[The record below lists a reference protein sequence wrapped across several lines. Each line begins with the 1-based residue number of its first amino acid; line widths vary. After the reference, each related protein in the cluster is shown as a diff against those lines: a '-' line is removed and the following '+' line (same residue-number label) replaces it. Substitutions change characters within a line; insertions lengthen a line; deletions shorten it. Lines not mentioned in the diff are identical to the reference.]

1 MLRRTLDRLYD
12 AGFVLA
18 ALALVAIAVLVL
30 VQVAGRVIDRSL
42 IALGREPVGIAITS
56 LSEMGGFLFVGAAF
70 LALAGTLRAGGH
82 VRVTMLTDSLPAPL
96 ARALSVPVLLGA
108 LGLCGFALYSAVVQA
123 RDSYTF
129 DAVSFGMAKFPLWVP
144 QAVMVAGLA
153 LLAVAIIDE
162 LVSLLRGQTPGYR
175 RAEAAKKGGT
185 DGH

>member
-1 MLRRTLDRLYD
+1 MLRRTLDRIYD

-18 ALALVAIAVLVL
+18 ALALVAIAALVL

-42 IALGREPVGIAITS
+42 IAAGFEPLGIAITS

-82 VRVTMLTDSLPAPL
+82 VRVTMLTDTLPAPL
-96 ARALSVPVLLGA
+96 ARFLAALVLLAA
-108 LGLCGFALYSAVVQA
+108 LGLCGFALYSAFVQA

-129 DAVSFGMAKFPLWVP
+129 EAVSFGMAKVPLWVP

-153 LLAVAIIDE
+153 LLALALADE
-162 LVSLLRGQTPGYR
+162 LLMVLRGQTPASR
-175 RAEAAKKGGT
+175 RAELAKKGGP

>member
-1 MLRRTLDRLYD
+1 MLRRTLDRLYA

-30 VQVAGRVIDRSL
+30 VQVAGRIIDRSL

-82 VRVTMLTDSLPAPL
+82 VRVTMLTDNLPAPM
-96 ARALSVPVLLGA
+96 ARLVAVPVLLGA
-108 LGLCGFALYSAVVQA
+108 LGLCAFALYSAFVQA

-144 QAVMVAGLA
+144 QSVMVAGLL
-153 LLAVAIIDE
+153 LLAISLVDE
-162 LVSLLRGQTPGYR
+162 LVALLRGETPGYR
-175 RAEAAKKGGT
+175 QAELAKNGGT

>member
-18 ALALVAIAVLVL
+18 ALALVAIAALVL

-42 IALGREPVGIAITS
+42 IAVGREPVGIAITS
-56 LSEMGGFLFVGAAF
+56 LSELGGVLFVGAAF

-82 VRVTMLTDSLPAPL
+82 VRVTMLTDHLPVSLARPL
-96 ARALSVPVLLGA
+96 AGLVLLAA
-108 LGLCGFALYSAVVQA
+108 LGLCGFALYSAFVQA
-123 RDSYTF
+123 RDSYAF
-129 DAVSFGMAKFPLWVP
+129 GAVSFGMAGFPLWVP

-153 LLAVAIIDE
+153 LLALALADE
-162 LVSLLRGQTPGYR
+162 LVTLLRGQTPASR
-175 RAEAAKKGGT
+175 RAELAKKGGP